1 MNYELRRNE
10 NLGDGLRRICRK
22 QVDLALAFARGE
34 KETDDTPVHETR
46 KRLKKARAAL
56 ALVKK
61 EIGLGLFKRQDHCL
75 RDVGRTISEV
85 RDAEV
90 RLQTIRQLQGLARNR
105 KPRKYAKLED
115 MLVLELESFVA
126 AFAEWQVQAVPNL
139 EKMLSE
145 IEAWPVDEFDS
156 GQLCRAIQRTYK
168 RSRKALAQAKAKR
181 TPESFHD
188 FRSVAKQLGYQ
199 LRIIRPAH
207 PVVLENFGTELRSLG
222 DLLGRAHDLTFL
234 GDRLRQEEGASPFA
248 TESHELLAV
257 IEASASDLQFGAA
270 DLAERF
276 FSERPRDFGKR
287 VAGWL
292 ADWPDNHSRSIAR
305 KLVNDSGRVAATV

>member
-1 MNYELRRNE
+1 MNYELRRDE
-10 NLGDGLRRICRK
+10 TLGDGLRRICRK
-22 QVDLALAFARGE
+22 QIDLALAFARGE

-46 KRLKKARAAL
+46 KRLKKTRAGL

-61 EIGLGLFKRQDHCL
+61 EIGRGLFKRQDHCL

-90 RLQTIRQLQGLARNR
+90 RLQTIRQLQGLARNH
-105 KPRKYAKLED
+105 KHRKYARLEE

-126 AFAEWQVQAVPNL
+126 AFAEWHVQAIPKL
-139 EKMLSE
+139 EQMRAA
-145 IEAWPVDEFDS
+145 IEAWPLDQFDS
-156 GQLCRAIQRTYK
+156 TQLCQAIRRTYK
-168 RSRKALAQAKAKR
+168 CGRKALAQAKLKR

-207 PVVLENFGTELRSLG
+207 PVVLESLGTELQSLG

-234 GDRLRQEEGASPFA
+234 GDRLRQEDRQSPFA
-248 TESHELLAV
+248 SESHELMAV

-276 FSERPRDFGKR
+276 FSERPRDFGRR

-292 ADWPDNHSRSIAR
+292 ADWPDDNSRSLAR
-305 KLVNDSGRVAATV
+305 ELVNDTGKGATAA